1 MGSLGL
7 FKNELSR
14 CSVFLCQ
21 TRYTRPVSEQQK
33 SKIIAHQMSTRT
45 PQAHYLLIS
54 PELSVENGAI
64 QDPSASR
71 GTFQPQHYF
80 PRLKLILRWL
90 VTLAFALPLCW
101 ILYSFER
108 QGTFSPNSKKLFT
121 FLTTAFPLVLALNL
135 LVSRSSALNVARGY

>member
-14 CSVFLCQ
+14 CSVFPCQ
-21 TRYTRPVSEQQK
+21 TRYTKPEQQK
-33 SKIIAHQMSTRT
+33 SEIIAHQMSIRT

-71 GTFQPQHYF
+71 GTCQPKRWVPY
-80 PRLKLILRWL
+80 LKLILRWL
-90 VTLAFALPLCW
+90 VTLAFAFSLLG
-101 ILYSFER
+101 ILYIFER
-108 QGTFSPNSKKLFT
+108 KGNFSPNSKKLFD
-121 FLTTAFPLVLALNL
+121 FLTTAWVLGLALNL
-135 LVSRSSALNVARGY
+135 SVSRSSASKVARGY